1 MEISKEV
8 GEKIANAK
16 MPRATR
22 KVAVILSQLE
32 KDTDIVLDL
41 LAPFAEFEKALY
53 DKWFLKMSRDINDLR
68 VDPETYAYQLVL
80 KIRNEKD
87 VNLDKVVAL
96 AERRNYLQQSKGHRP
111 SRILGQVMD
120 YVKNYLRKY
129 DEFYRYAVEYIKNF
143 DMEGLKNKV
152 AEEEDKTRRADE
164 DRLFQLQVLKHLRNL
179 QEYEKPIPLE
189 LLKIALDTEFSNN
202 QKILQ
207 EQSLVVY
214 HIYDSKLDKPLL
226 VKQMCFDFIREVL
239 TSITGNVTLINWL
252 FLDDWV
258 SKETYDLLTDAYP
271 VLKKLGMG
279 SVVFFKVRRLHEK
292 WHLERRTDE
301 ELTTPERFVV
311 DLLNLYSDEKV
322 NVLKD

>member
-32 KDTDIVLDL
+32 KDTDVVLDL
-41 LAPFAEFEKALY
+41 LAPFAGFEKALY

-80 KIRNEKD
+80 KIRNERN
-87 VNLDKVVAL
+87 VNLDKVVSL
-96 AERRNYLQQSKGHRP
+96 AEKRNYLQQSKGHRP

-152 AEEEDKTRRADE
+152 AEEEDKTRKADE
-164 DRLFQLQVLKHLRNL
+164 DRLFQLQVLVKG
-179 QEYEKPIPLE
+179 EK
-189 LLKIALDTEFSNN
+189 
-202 QKILQ
+202 
-207 EQSLVVY
+207 
-214 HIYDSKLDKPLL
+214 
-226 VKQMCFDFIREVL
+226 
-239 TSITGNVTLINWL
+239 
-252 FLDDWV
+252 
-258 SKETYDLLTDAYP
+258 
-271 VLKKLGMG
+271 
-279 SVVFFKVRRLHEK
+279 
-292 WHLERRTDE
+292 
-301 ELTTPERFVV
+301 
-311 DLLNLYSDEKV
+311 SD
-322 NVLKD
+322 